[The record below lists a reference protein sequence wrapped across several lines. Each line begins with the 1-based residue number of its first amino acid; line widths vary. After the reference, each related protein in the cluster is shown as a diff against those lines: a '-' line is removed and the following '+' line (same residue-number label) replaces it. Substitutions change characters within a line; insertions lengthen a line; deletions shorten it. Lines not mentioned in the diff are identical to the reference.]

1 MSKTLLELDVTG
13 HGFGDVGCVP
23 LGAALRQNRSITTL
37 SYDMNLVT
45 LEGFKAIRGCLYG
58 NKKLVNVSA
67 PVADLAV
74 SNPTTPNLSYASI
87 LELEQTALSCRP
99 RVDVSQ
105 IYVKAIVVALL
116 FWP

>member
-23 LGAALRQNRSITTL
+23 LGAALRQNRSITAL

-74 SNPTTPNLSYASI
+74 SNPTTKLRYASI
-87 LELEQTALSCRP
+87 LELEQTLLPCR
-99 RVDVSQ
+99 RG
-105 IYVKAIVVALL
+105 
-116 FWP
+116 